1 MEIVIETISVD
12 QIPFDTME
20 RTMGIPSSVFLQAS
34 NAMDIIEALTTLTN
48 GRSALTPMIDLQDFN
63 LGYRYARFSL
73 YRAQGRYHMRVHPV
87 RNQEEFDNEFNLT
100 EEQIED
106 LYKGEI
112 VMSLV
117 DPYSNGEKIPCLI
130 QLIPDTNAQVCCPC
144 DSLVLPRTLG
154 GKELTDEMRETL
166 TTGRKLTIL
175 MDDNQAIDVEID
187 LTSPNVL
194 KVRTNNDR
202 LLRSAAANGQEQHV
216 AGMGAVL
223 GSSTKSSSAKKS
235 KNKSKSGQAGTS
247 LAPVQAGQ
255 TEHQSNSQSQ
265 ITKRPSGVKR

>member
-12 QIPFDTME
+12 QIPFDTVE
-20 RTMGIPSSVFLQAS
+20 RTMGIPSSVFMQAE
-34 NAMDIIEALTTLTN
+34 NMMDIIEALTTLTN
-48 GRSALTPMIDLQDFN
+48 GRSALTPMIDLQDYN

-73 YRAQGRYHMRVHPV
+73 YRAQGKYHMRVHPV
-87 RNQEEFDNEFNLT
+87 RNQEEFNNEFELT
-100 EEQIED
+100 EQQIED

-112 VMSLV
+112 VLSLV
-117 DPYSNGEKIPCLI
+117 DPYSSGEKIPCLI

-144 DSLVLPRTLG
+144 NSLVLPRSLG
-154 GKELTDEMRETL
+154 GKELTEEMRETL

-175 MDDNQAIDVEID
+175 MDNNQAIDVEID

-202 LLRSAAANGQEQHV
+202 LLRSANANSQDQNII
-216 AGMGAVL
+216 GMGAVL
-223 GSSTKSSSAKKS
+223 GPSNKSGAKKT

-247 LAPVQAGQ
+247 LTPGQ
-255 TEHQSNSQSQ
+255 TGQQEQQSNTQST
-265 ITKRPSGVKR
+265 TKRQGGVKR

>member
-12 QIPFDTME
+12 QIPFDTVE
-20 RTMGIPSSVFLQAS
+20 RTMGIPSSTFLQAS
-34 NAMDIIEALTTLTN
+34 NALDIIEALTTLTN
-48 GRSALTPMIDLQDFN
+48 GRSALTPLIDLQDFN

-73 YRAQGRYHMRVHPV
+73 YRAQGKYHMRVHPV
-87 RNQEEFDNEFNLT
+87 RNQEEFNNEFDLT
-100 EEQIED
+100 EQQIED

-154 GKELTDEMRETL
+154 GQELTDEMRETL
-166 TTGRKLTIL
+166 TAGRKLTIL

-187 LTSPNVL
+187 LTSPSVL

-202 LLRSAAANGQEQHV
+202 LLRSASANGQDQNIV
-216 AGMGAVL
+216 GMGAVL
-223 GSSTKSSSAKKS
+223 GPSNKTSSSKKT

-247 LAPVQAGQ
+247 LVPGQAGSAEQ
-255 TEHQSNSQSQ
+255 QSSSQSQ
-265 ITKRPSGVKR
+265 SNKRPGGVKR